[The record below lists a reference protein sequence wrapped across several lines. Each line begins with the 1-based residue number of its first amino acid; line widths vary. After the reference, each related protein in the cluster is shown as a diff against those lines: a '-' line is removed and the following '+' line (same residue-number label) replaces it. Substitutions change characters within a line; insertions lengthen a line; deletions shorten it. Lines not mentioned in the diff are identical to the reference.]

1 MKNNFVENVGRTL
14 FDQKSGFRITKNG
27 SLKYQRLYAI
37 VVERMKKG
45 EENSPYK
52 IFVGQVMVE
61 MMCVCLWY
69 GFVTTS

>member
-14 FDQKSGFRITKNG
+14 FDQWFSNHETGRWNI
-27 SLKYQRLYAI
+27 RDYAI

-45 EENSPYK
+45 EEEFALQNICGSSD
-52 IFVGQVMVE
+52 VE